1 MIKSLAV
8 RPGLKLNWYHYSYI
22 TNFSPDYVEI
32 ADLVK
37 DREELIFEASAICQI
52 QVRSDS
58 ILILMTGNRI
68 LRQVDNNDH
77 HFKIIVDTTCRGPD
91 LYK

>member
-1 MIKSLAV
+1 MIKSLPV
-8 RPGLKLNWYHYSYI
+8 RSGLKLNWYHYSYI

-32 ADLVK
+32 ADSQNG
-37 DREELIFEASAICQI
+37 REEVIFEASAICQI

-58 ILILMTGNRI
+58 ILILMEGNTI
-68 LRQVDNNDH
+68 LQRVDNNEY
-77 HFKIIVDTTCRGPD
+77 HFKIILDTTCRSPY